1 MPMVRAPQKRLD
13 HMLPR
18 LEGAAEAAHGGIE
31 LQARVDQT

>member
-13 HMLPR
+13 HMLSR
-18 LEGAAEAAHGGIE
+18 LQGAAEAAHEGIE